1 MVAGMLGGH
10 QTADINE
17 PQQRFGVPLI
27 QRFLAG
33 TACLELG
40 QLFVWVIDQRCKLG
54 AGILRHGIAQH
65 LIHFFANDTGSGIQ
79 NMHKSFILAVQVAHE
94 VLGTL
99 GQLEQCLR
107 TDDLA
112 GCRRLR
118 RIIPRKQGQVLEII
132 ADLIGFGAHGLLH
145 HNVLSAAVRHTNLAK
160 MLLSICIIFS
170 LSYSIAR
177 PGRKVVYWG

>member
-10 QTADINE
+10 QTADINK

-40 QLFVWVIDQRCKLG
+40 QLFVGVIDQRCQLG
-54 AGILRHGIAQH
+54 AGMLRHGIAQH
-65 LIHFFANDTGSGIQ
+65 RSTFSRMTPEAEFRICTKASFSPCRSLMKCSVPLGSR
-79 NMHKSFILAVQVAHE
+79 
-94 VLGTL
+94 
-99 GQLEQCLR
+99 QCLR
-107 TDDLA
+107 ADDLA

-118 RIIPRKQGQVLEII
+118 RIIPREQGQVLEII
-132 ADLIGFGAHGLLH
+132 AISSVSVRMVSSITTFFRRSPPHGPCKDVAFH
-145 HNVLSAAVRHTNLAK
+145 
-160 MLLSICIIFS
+160 MYYFS

>member
-1 MVAGMLGGH
+1 
-10 QTADINE
+10 
-17 PQQRFGVPLI
+17 
-27 QRFLAG
+27 
-33 TACLELG
+33 
-40 QLFVWVIDQRCKLG
+40 
-54 AGILRHGIAQH
+54 
-65 LIHFFANDTGSGIQ
+65 
-79 NMHKSFILAVQVAHE
+79 MHKSFILAVQVAHE
-94 VLGTL
+94 VLGAL

-107 TDDLA
+107 ADDLA

-118 RIIPRKQGQVLEII
+118 RIIPREQGQVLEII

-145 HNVLSAAVRHTNLAK
+145 HAAVRHTDLAK